1 MKRNVCRL
9 FWILMSILCFVGLSA
24 ASEQELIGDI
34 VAAREAVKSI
44 PLPSS
49 IVPNLTE
56 EKAYTLQKQMADK
69 DVQHA
74 QELKDKAEQMQVLET
89 QREASLAAARLA
101 LTSAAAAKAK
111 AADAEQRVQTL
122 AQQHDVLVGQL
133 KLLSDAL
140 VAARDTS
147 NVKDENVVPSIRTW
161 LRARA
166 AADGQRAG
174 NAGAAAAPTAA
185 GPVTAGPAVRPR

>member
-1 MKRNVCRL
+1 
-9 FWILMSILCFVGLSA
+9 MSQFSVWRTAHPKTALVTALVVLGLIVGLVAWGGSTTTWWA
-24 ASEQELIGDI
+24 NLQELKKAKAD
-34 VAAREAVKSI
+34 AAI
-44 PLPSS
+44 
-49 IVPNLTE
+49 
-56 EKAYTLQKQMADK
+56 YQKQMADK